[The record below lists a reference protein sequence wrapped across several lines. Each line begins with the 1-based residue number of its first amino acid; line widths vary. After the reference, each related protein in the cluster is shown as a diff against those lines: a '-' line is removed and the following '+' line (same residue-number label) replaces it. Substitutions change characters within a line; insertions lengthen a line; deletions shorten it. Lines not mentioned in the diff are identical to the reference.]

1 MQETSGWLSSD
12 SSIWDT
18 IGTAGVAIVAIALA
32 IAAAL
37 RARAVIAE
45 SKSDRPQGEAPR
57 PRTQSTAA
65 FADKETFPN
74 LLIGAATTREKVVK
88 ENTMAILN
96 MGGGTA
102 RDLWLRCHE
111 ESSFYDV
118 PLGKHVL
125 VIRDILEVPFAGSPG
140 TLIRFQLT
148 FKTDYGTQYALDFEW
163 DAKVSRAANEKLTV
177 IS

>member
-45 SKSDRPQGEAPR
+45 SKSDRHKGGAPG
-57 PRTQSTAA
+57 RTAQSTNV

-74 LLIGAATTREKVVK
+74 LLIGAATTREKIVK

-102 RDLWLRCHE
+102 RDLRLRCHE
-111 ESSFYDV
+111 ESSSYDV
-118 PLGKHVL
+118 PLGKQVL

-148 FKTDYGTQYALDFEW
+148 FRTDFGTQYALDFEW
-163 DAKVSRAANEKLTV
+163 NAKDSRAVNEKLTV